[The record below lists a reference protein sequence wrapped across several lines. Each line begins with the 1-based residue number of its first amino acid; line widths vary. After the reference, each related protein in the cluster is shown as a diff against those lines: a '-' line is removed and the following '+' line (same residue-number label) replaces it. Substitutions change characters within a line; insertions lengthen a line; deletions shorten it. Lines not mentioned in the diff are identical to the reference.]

1 MSGKMKEDKSND
13 EYGMTGGELQM
24 TPRKIYSLF
33 QARAK
38 PANKIMRVL
47 IATVTAGGG
56 HLAAAA
62 ALEESWKK
70 LRPNDVVKCVDV
82 LEFASKLYRKIYT
95 ETYVKV
101 VAHAPELYALVF
113 KKTDNQ
119 EQVRKM
125 SGFRRTF
132 ARRTN
137 KGFLRHLKLFKPDV
151 VLCTHY
157 LPLEILCHP
166 EDVAQIS
173 HPLTACVVT
182 DFEAHTFW
190 LEPSADFYCVATEDT
205 KESLVARGAQRENI
219 AVTGI
224 PISSKFSVPIEPLN
238 IRRRYGLRDDMPVLL
253 VLGGGFG
260 MGPVAEIVEQ
270 LDKTEGDFQMLVVA
284 GRNEELRREL
294 ALKEYSH
301 PARVIGF
308 AGNMHELMGVAD
320 LIITKP
326 GGLTTSE
333 ALALGKPIL
342 ILNPIPGQEAAN
354 SDFLLERGAAGK
366 VNRVDDLPFR
376 LQQLLGSK
384 KLDEMARAAK
394 ALGRPDAAKEICER
408 VIERFE
414 KQAANS
420 KVTELTFVQRKNAQG
435 IAGL

>member
-1 MSGKMKEDKSND
+1 
-13 EYGMTGGELQM
+13 
-24 TPRKIYSLF
+24 
-33 QARAK
+33 
-38 PANKIMRVL
+38 MRVL

-62 ALEESWKK
+62 ALEEAWKK
-70 LRPNDVVKCVDV
+70 LRPDDVVQCVDV
-82 LEFASKLYRKIYT
+82 LEFATHLYRKIYT
-95 ETYVKV
+95 RTYVKIIE
-101 VAHAPELYALVF
+101 HAPELYALVF

-132 ARRTN
+132 ARRTH
-137 KGFLRHLKLFKPDV
+137 KGFLRHLKAFKPDV

-166 EDVAQIS
+166 EDATQNC
-173 HPLTACVVT
+173 HPFTACVVT

-190 LEPSADFYCVATEDT
+190 LEPPADFYCVATVDT
-205 KESLVARGAQRENI
+205 KESLMARGAPRENI

-224 PISSKFSVPIEPLN
+224 PISAKFSARVDLLN
-238 IRRRYGLRDDMPVLL
+238 IRKRYGLRDDMPTLL

-260 MGPVAEIVEQ
+260 MGPVAEILEQ
-270 LDKTEGDFQMLVVA
+270 LNKAEGDFQTLVVA

-294 ALKEYSH
+294 AVTDYSH
-301 PARVIGF
+301 PTRIIGF
-308 AGNMHELMGVAD
+308 ADNMHELMSVSD

-333 ALALGKPIL
+333 ALALGKPIF

-354 SDFLLERGAAGK
+354 SDFLLAHGAAAK
-366 VNRVDDLPFR
+366 INRVDDLPFR

-384 KLDEMARAAK
+384 KIAEMARAAK
-394 ALGRPDAAKEICER
+394 ALGRSDAASEICARVVECFER
-408 VIERFE
+408 
-414 KQAANS
+414 ASS
-420 KVTELTFVQRKNAQG
+420 KINTPETPVFRRKRPQRVLGAYPAKA
-435 IAGL
+435 